1 MPGPI
6 VALAERAV
14 AARLGRGRGRGEG
27 DGTAVAAARMSAL
40 MLATS
45 FANNESTS
53 GVTLGPVQ

>member
-1 MPGPI
+1 

>member
-40 MLATS
+40 MLAT

>member
-1 MPGPI
+1 

-40 MLATS
+40 TRHL

>member
-1 MPGPI
+1 

-40 MLATS
+40 ML

>member
-1 MPGPI
+1 

-40 MLATS
+40 MLA